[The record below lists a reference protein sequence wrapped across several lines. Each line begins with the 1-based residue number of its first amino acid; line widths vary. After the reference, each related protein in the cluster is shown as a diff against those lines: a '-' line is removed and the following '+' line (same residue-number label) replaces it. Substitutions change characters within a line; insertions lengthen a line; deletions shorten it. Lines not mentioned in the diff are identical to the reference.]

1 MSSFAILKFV
11 HVFSAMIAVGTN
23 ISYNLLLINAARRPE
38 TTVFTLKTIRFL
50 DSRLANPSYAVTLLA
65 GLWMAFAVP
74 FPLMTPWI
82 LASII
87 LYLLIA
93 ALGFGVYAPI
103 FRKQLKLAESE
114 GMQSRAYLQTARQGM
129 TLIFIVTA
137 LVALIVFFMVVKPPL
152 WSGWF

>member
-1 MSSFAILKFV
+1 MSLFIILKFV

-23 ISYNLLLINAARRPE
+23 ISYNLLLINAARHPE
-38 TTVFTLKTIRFL
+38 TTVFTLKTIRLL

-74 FPLMTPWI
+74 FPIMTPWI

-87 LYLLIA
+87 LYVLIA
-93 ALGFGVYAPI
+93 ALGVGVYVPI

-114 GMQSRAYLQTARQGM
+114 GTQSQAYLRVARQGM
-129 TLIFIVTA
+129 ILIFVVTL

-152 WSGWF
+152 WSSWF

>member
-1 MSSFAILKFV
+1 MTSRKSNAPRNSKLRRRTEAINVLFRNHKV
-11 HVFSAMIAVGTN
+11 RACILCH
-23 ISYNLLLINAARRPE
+23 
-38 TTVFTLKTIRFL
+38 
-50 DSRLANPSYAVTLLA
+50 A

-93 ALGFGVYAPI
+93 ALGVGVYVPI

-114 GMQSRAYLQTARQGM
+114 GTDSEAYRKTARLGM
-129 TLIFIVTA
+129 ILIFVVTF
-137 LVALIVFFMVVKPPL
+137 LVALIVFCMVVKPPL

>member
-1 MSSFAILKFV
+1 MSLFAILKYV

-65 GLWMAFAVP
+65 GLWMAFVVP

-93 ALGFGVYAPI
+93 ALGVGVYVPI

-114 GMQSRAYLQTARQGM
+114 GTDSEAYRKTARLGM
-129 TLIFIVTA
+129 ILIFVVTF
-137 LVALIVFFMVVKPPL
+137 LVALIVFCMVVKPPL